1 MIGMNYIKE
10 LNAFREWLLV
20 HELPTSAIVL
30 WYTLM
35 GRNHIARWKRTFNA
49 PNGVTQQLSG
59 LSKSGV
65 HVARKSLVEHGL
77 ITYEPG
83 EKGKAPIYEMLSLV
97 QKTHA
102 SVDPSVNPSVNE
114 PCTIHKHKQNK
125 ERKEEGG
132 DSKLVKTYE
141 QNIGEFSPITK
152 AEYNKW
158 VDVFGEDVMWEGIKL
173 TCKYNGRT
181 FRYLEKILKEWK
193 MAKIAT
199 VEAVTAY
206 EEKKAASKANTI
218 PFIKAPA
225 KQSIFDELR
234 EEVGG

>member
-1 MIGMNYIKE
+1 KREKKKE
-10 LNAFREWLLV
+10 
-20 HELPTSAIVL
+20 
-30 WYTLM
+30 
-35 GRNHIARWKRTFNA
+35 G
-49 PNGVTQQLSG
+49 
-59 LSKSGV
+59 
-65 HVARKSLVEHGL
+65 SL
-77 ITYEPG
+77 
-83 EKGKAPIYEMLSLV
+83 
-97 QKTHA
+97 
-102 SVDPSVNPSVNE
+102 
-114 PCTIHKHKQNK
+114 
-125 ERKEEGG
+125 
-132 DSKLVKTYE
+132 KLVKNNE
-141 QNIGEFSPITK
+141 KKMGNLVPLRKENLINGE
-152 AEYNKW
+152 
-158 VDVFGEDVMWEGIKL
+158 VVFGEDVMLEAIKL